1 VTKSVEVNRNEF
13 IIREREGYQLP
24 HQCDLISYLSI
35 ESIDDYR
42 DDSIAHT
49 LPRVASSAM
58 PKPVLLQFAVND
70 SQLTI
75 VGHFSRAVHLQRIRA
90 GLRNTRDSRRST
102 SLTAVA
108 IAITFYATRWSYLRY
123 GCCVEFQQRL
133 CNDST
138 MITDTITDIIIGIM
152 VYRRAELKIVEQ
164 RSQIVLQLRKGSI
177 ITPEYSKVASRYDS
191 QLPLSIIPFGTL

>member
-1 VTKSVEVNRNEF
+1 
-13 IIREREGYQLP
+13 
-24 HQCDLISYLSI
+24 
-35 ESIDDYR
+35 
-42 DDSIAHT
+42 
-49 LPRVASSAM
+49 
-58 PKPVLLQFAVND
+58 
-70 SQLTI
+70 LTI
-75 VGHFSRAVHLQRIRA
+75 TGTIHEPIGLRKSRHRQCLSWPYSRDALESRPTSAIACQLSSRPRPQLHTQVHLRLYSSQPCEVHLQRIRA

-102 SLTAVA
+102 SPTAVA
-108 IAITFYATRWSYLRY
+108 IAITFYATRWSYLLY

-138 MITDTITDIIIGIM
+138 MITDMITDIIIGIM